1 MENRSIRNFNRSSR
15 HRHHDRHIYSFN
27 GVGDI
32 TAGNASTWQTTSGLL
47 AITGTGG
54 LTLNA
59 VGQAM
64 ELNSATFALNN
75 TGAITIGTDGD
86 EQHITFETNNF
97 DINSI
102 GTVTIDGTDFTY
114 TSTGTYTV
122 NSTGAVNIDSDAF
135 TTLAGAGIN
144 ITSDGS
150 NAITVTYAG
159 TGGTFELTDG
169 TTRMSVADDGSIVFG
184 NDGATTYIDGS
195 VITLSGDTVTTG
207 TITSNLTDDTADTLD
222 IQQGTD
228 NYINISTENGAEMII
243 FGNTS
248 IAQTFV
254 FDGGNVGIGTSTPNS
269 LLTIDGN
276 LAVGTNGIELTID
289 SSGNLLT
296 TGYASTTTYLN
307 TQGNSHIGGIFSVD
321 GASTFLSDITQAGN
335 LSITGY
341 ASTTAGLFTLGEIR
355 TASNLTSDG
364 NLLINGN
371 ATTTGSHY
379 IGKDLTVDGQCV
391 TGDSLLPIVILSQQT
406 KDLNE
411 IDSSVIPQNDNIQY
425 TRIDQVKPGD
435 YVMSL
440 NEKQTN

>member
-1 MENRSIRNFNRSSR
+1 MIIFGNTSIAQTFVFDGGNVGIGTSTPGTKLHLISTDPQVRLGYNTDNYANLNIGSDGALTVTTTNVSTTTISNNLRIGTSDSTHGLGQAGDLFISENLEVDSDMYVDADIYLGDATTTDVTYFNSRIGTHLVPTVDNVSDLGDETNWLRWRTGLFGTSIGIAGTATTTGTSL
-15 HRHHDRHIYSFN
+15 SFN

-32 TAGNASTWQTTSGLL
+32 TAGLASTWQTTSGLL
-47 AITGTGG
+47 TITGTGG
-54 LTLNA
+54 LALNA

-64 ELNSATFALNN
+64 ELNSATFDLNN

-102 GTVTIDGTDFTY
+102 GTVTIDGTDFIY

-207 TITSNLTDDTADTLD
+207 TITSNLTDDTADAFRH
-222 IQQGTD
+222 
-228 NYINISTENGAEMII
+228 STR
-243 FGNTS
+243 
-248 IAQTFV
+248 
-254 FDGGNVGIGTSTPNS
+254 
-269 LLTIDGN
+269 
-276 LAVGTNGIELTID
+276 
-289 SSGNLLT
+289 
-296 TGYASTTTYLN
+296 
-307 TQGNSHIGGIFSVD
+307 H
-321 GASTFLSDITQAGN
+321 
-335 LSITGY
+335 
-341 ASTTAGLFTLGEIR
+341 R
-355 TASNLTSDG
+355 
-364 NLLINGN
+364 
-371 ATTTGSHY
+371 
-379 IGKDLTVDGQCV
+379 
-391 TGDSLLPIVILSQQT
+391 
-406 KDLNE
+406 
-411 IDSSVIPQNDNIQY
+411 
-425 TRIDQVKPGD
+425 
-435 YVMSL
+435 
-440 NEKQTN
+440 